1 MSTNLHSFILC
12 HYCDTSIGGRYYD
25 DTTDS
30 VAISIIA
37 NSNPYGLRVFKYY
50 KNITV
55 IKVHNRRKILKTNK
69 LEQ

>member
-25 DTTDS
+25 DTTDM
-30 VAISIIA
+30 AISIIA

-55 IKVHNRRKILKTNK
+55 IKVHDRRKILKTNK
-69 LEQ
+69 LKQ